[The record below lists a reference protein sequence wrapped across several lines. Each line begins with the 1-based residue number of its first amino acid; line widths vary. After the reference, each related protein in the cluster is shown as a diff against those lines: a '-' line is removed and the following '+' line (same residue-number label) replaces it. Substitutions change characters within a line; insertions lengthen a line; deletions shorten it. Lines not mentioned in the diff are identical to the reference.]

1 MKLKLVQTP
10 GFVGR
15 KKVAEEDLSQYSPS
29 LQKHVADLFSNSA
42 AGIDNTS
49 PVPDKEKLFLEL
61 DGKRLP
67 VDTAASNKELKNL
80 IERMKDNLKFVV

>member
-29 LQKHVADLFSNSA
+29 FQKHVADLFTSA
-42 AGIDNTS
+42 AGTDNS
-49 PVPDKEKLFLEL
+49 PSAPDKEKLFLEL
-61 DGKRLP
+61 DGKRLAVP
-67 VDTAASNKELKNL
+67 SSAANEELKNL
-80 IERMKDNLKFVV
+80 IERMKENLKFVV

>member
-29 LQKHVADLFSNSA
+29 LQKHVADLFTNSA
-42 AGIDNTS
+42 AGAGDLP

-67 VDTAASNKELKNL
+67 VDAAVANEELKNL
-80 IERMKDNLKFVV
+80 VERMRENLKFEI